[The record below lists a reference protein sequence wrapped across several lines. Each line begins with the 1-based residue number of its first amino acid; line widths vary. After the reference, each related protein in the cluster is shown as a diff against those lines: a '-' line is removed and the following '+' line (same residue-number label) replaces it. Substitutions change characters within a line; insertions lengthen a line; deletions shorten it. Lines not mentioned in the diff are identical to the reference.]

1 MWMRRALFVALLGAG
16 VAACSDDTVPFYPPA
31 DTGVD
36 AADTGDGDV
45 DPDAD
50 PDATTDADP
59 GDVDP
64 GDTPDALTD
73 TDGDTTI
80 IPDAIADADPDAD
93 PDAQVDTDVFV
104 PPAEWPEE
112 DLILLSIAD
121 DNSASYSANFADG
134 WTIDDLSWASTPDV
148 ACWDNPAVNDEWFSG
163 QYFAFAV
170 EETIPAWSDVTIT
183 LTPPDNGEATLFVIN
198 ETELQR
204 DIPPAIDTG
213 FCHRPQTFGGV
224 GNDTTYTFRVYEP
237 TNLMFGVSNRG
248 RFPGDDD
255 GDLEV
260 GITVTPIAPAEQC
273 YDEGTAPGQHPPQ
286 VTRLTLDDE
295 GSYVG
300 LGQLAEGAPTCGS
313 HEWLDDAFCV
323 PSTQLEHYQGNHRFY
338 AIEGGI
344 PEFSVM
350 TVTVVPDPGVEVS
363 LYGTRQG
370 KGTSFYV
377 PPFFPATLCEASL
390 SHPNRNPG
398 QPESMTFVATT
409 NPYEIFFG
417 VAGDTLQGAEGG
429 YTIKVDLITYATAS
443 CTEEE
448 YAAVTGLDEWPSNV
462 EIVDISGGSGSVVV
476 DLADGEPMC
485 GLAWASNSQT
495 ACFPATENTMFNGN
509 TLYFAFDPIPPA
521 GSNVYVTVRPDS
533 DVDVSIFGYRLGLTN
548 FMVPPQVPVV
558 GSCEAS
564 YSRGVGDTFNPG
576 DPESIEFLNPGPY
589 QYQFFVGVS
598 GSGGATGG
606 RAILDVVVEEDPPPH
621 CPESLPG
628 ATYPTWPTSVKLV
641 DVVDG
646 SATGSGNLSDGE
658 CTNLGF
664 ASRSSV
670 ACFPATEFNNFQ
682 GNHVR
687 YALDEP
693 LPPNSEMWI
702 RVTPDAGVDV
712 NLWGTQ
718 TGVTNFPV
726 APNINSVVSCEASYP
741 PGAPNPGEMEEIYFA
756 NPTGNDYNIAFAVA
770 GNDLTGSSGGY
781 TYEVEIRTGAVHCEE
796 SLPGTL
802 GLTDWP
808 SDVELITLNGDNEGT
823 ITGDLSD
830 GACTNLTWAA
840 DSSVACFPATSFE
853 HFRGSHVYHALEQAI
868 PPRSSLTVVLTP
880 DEGVD
885 ANLYG
890 FQLGETNYMVPP
902 AVPSAICEA
911 SYPWRTRN
919 PGEPETIRFY
929 NPSAS
934 NSYNIFLGVA
944 GADGVDAGGYEL
956 FVDLN
961 VTEPHC
967 PESLP
972 GRSYSDWPA
981 NVHVI
986 DAPRGATTTDAY
998 NMSGT
1003 GCVDLGWAASS
1014 QTACFPATQNAN
1026 FQGSHKFFAL
1036 DPPLGP
1042 GERIRA
1048 SVPSGDWSIYGY
1060 TTGTSSFFV
1069 PPFLPTALSCEYD
1082 TDNGQIEFT
1091 NPTGNTYNFV
1101 LGVAGATGVNSGNFD
1116 LTVQRLAP

>member
-1 MWMRRALFVALLGAG
+1 V
-16 VAACSDDTVPFYPPA
+16 PA
-31 DTGVD
+31 DTAPDTDIGD
-36 AADTGDGDV
+36 ALTDPGSDTSADADPDTSADV

-50 PDATTDADP
+50 
-59 GDVDP
+59 V
-64 GDTPDALTD
+64 
-73 TDGDTTI
+73 
-80 IPDAIADADPDAD
+80 
-93 PDAQVDTDVFV
+93 VE
-104 PPAEWPEE
+104 PPPEWPE
-112 DLILLSIAD
+112 DNLILLSIAD
-121 DNSASYSANFADG
+121 GNSASYDANFADG
-134 WTIDDLSWASTPDV
+134 WAIDDLTWAATPEV
-148 ACWDNPAVNDEWFSG
+148 ACWDNPAIDDEYFSG

-183 LTPPDNGEATLFVIN
+183 LTAPSNGEAVLFVIN

-204 DIPPAIDTG
+204 DVPPAIETG
-213 FCHRPQTFGGV
+213 FCHRPQRFGGV
-224 GNDTTYTFRVYEP
+224 GEGTDYTFRVYEP

-248 RFPGDDD
+248 RFPGDDE
-255 GDLEV
+255 GDLFV
-260 GITVTPIAPAEQC
+260 GVEITPIATSDQC
-273 YDEGTAPGQHPPQ
+273 YAEGTAPGQHPPQ
-286 VTRLTLDDE
+286 VSRLSLDGE
-295 GSYVG
+295 GAYVG
-300 LGQLAEGAPTCGS
+300 LGQLGEGAPTCGS

-370 KGTSFYV
+370 RGTSFYV
-377 PPFFPATLCEASL
+377 PPFFPVSLCEASV
-390 SHPNRNPG
+390 SHPTRNPG

-417 VAGDTLQGAEGG
+417 VAGDTAQGAEGG
-429 YTIKVDLITYATAS
+429 FTISVDLITYSTS
-443 CTEEE
+443 TCEEDD
-448 YAAVTGLDEWPSNV
+448 YTAVTGLEEWPDSV
-462 EIVDISGGSGSVVV
+462 AIVDVSSGSGSIVL
-476 DLADGEPMC
+476 DLSDGEPLC
-485 GLAWASNSQT
+485 TLDWASSSQT

-509 TLYFAFDPIPPA
+509 TLFFALDPVPPA
-521 GSNVYVTVRPDS
+521 GSNVYATVRPAE
-533 DVDVSIFGYRLGLTN
+533 DVDVSLFGYRLGLTN

-564 YSRGVGDTFNPG
+564 HSRGVGDTFNPG

-589 QYQFFVGVS
+589 AYQFFLGVS
-598 GSGGATGG
+598 GSGGATSG
-606 RAILDVVVEEDPPPH
+606 RAILDIVIEEDPPPH

-628 ATYPTWPTSVKLV
+628 ATYPTWPTTLNLV
-641 DVVDG
+641 NVVDG
-646 SATGSGNLSDGE
+646 AASGSGDLADGE

-670 ACFPATEFNNFQ
+670 ACFPATEFNNFE

-687 YALDEP
+687 YALSDT

-702 RVTPDAGVDV
+702 RVTPDEGVDV

-718 TGVTNFPV
+718 TGVTGFPV
-726 APNINSVVSCEASYP
+726 APNINSVVACEASYP
-741 PGAPNPGEMEEIYFA
+741 PGASDPGETESIYFA
-756 NPTGNDYNIAFAVA
+756 NPTGNSYNIAFTVA
-770 GNDLTGSSGGY
+770 GNDLTGTGGGY
-781 TYEVEIRTGAVHCEE
+781 TYEVEISTGAVHCEE
-796 SLPGTL
+796 SLPGEF
-802 GLTDWP
+802 GLAAWP
-808 SDVELITLNGDNEGT
+808 AEVELIELNADNEGILNGDLSEGE
-823 ITGDLSD
+823 
-830 GACTNLTWAA
+830 CTNLDWAA

-853 HFRGSHVYHALEQAI
+853 HFRGSHVFHALGQPM

-880 DEGVD
+880 DEDVD

-890 FQLGETNYMVPP
+890 FQLGTTGYMVPP
-902 AVPSAICEA
+902 AVPSTICEA
-911 SYPWRTRN
+911 SYPWHTRN
-919 PGEPETIRFY
+919 PGEPEAIRFF

-956 FVDLN
+956 FVDLD

-981 NVHVI
+981 GVRVLDVPSSTTVTDTYNLS
-986 DAPRGATTTDAY
+986 GAD
-998 NMSGT
+998 
-1003 GCVDLGWAASS
+1003 CVDLGWASSS
-1014 QTACFPATQNAN
+1014 QTACFPATLNAD

-1048 SVPSGDWSIYGY
+1048 SVPGGPWSIYGY

-1069 PPFLPTALSCEYD
+1069 PPYVPTALSCEYN
-1082 TDNGQIEFT
+1082 TANGEIEFT
-1091 NPTGNTYNFV
+1091 NPTGNTYNVAF
-1101 LGVAGATGVNSGNFD
+1101 GVAGPTGVSSGNFD
-1116 LTVQRLAP
+1116 LRIERAPL